1 MRRLAATCV
10 SIGLLAACATAPIP
24 SRNTPAPV
32 AAAELNYLCDD
43 FTAVSM
49 HPGVDAIAVLSG
61 GLELRLPQYPGARYT
76 NGAHEFRSH
85 GPTGIWTAPPRPPV
99 VCRLKQQDAGRRSAA
114 EAK

>member
-1 MRRLAATCV
+1 MRRLAAISV
-10 SIGLLAACATAPIP
+10 SLGLLAACATAPAP
-24 SRNTPAPV
+24 SREPPAP
-32 AAAELNYLCDD
+32 ELNYLCDD
-43 FTAVSM
+43 YTAIAM

-99 VCRLKQQDAGRRSAA
+99 VCRLKQ
-114 EAK
+114 